1 MFIKLTH
8 SGPRSYVQLVEAYRD
23 DAGRP
28 RQRTVATLGR
38 LDQLTTELD
47 SVISGLLRVTGKA
60 APAAAAPPAI
70 SFESARAF
78 GDVWALTELWNS
90 LGFDGLRRVFRRT
103 RHRIDVEALLR
114 VMVLN
119 RLCDP
124 ESKLG
129 VLRWAQTVSLPG
141 SFDPPADEESV
152 SLSHQHLL
160 RAMDALVDQ
169 REAVDAVLASLLR
182 PLVDQDLAVVFYD
195 MTTIG
200 SAGLSE
206 QEGEL
211 RQFGK
216 SKEGPIARQV
226 MLGVVQTAEGLPLY
240 HEVFDGNTAEV
251 RTLRPTIEKIVQR
264 FPVKRVIAVADR
276 GLLSVDQ
283 LEELQTITLPGGS
296 ALEFILAVPGRRYA
310 EFVELL
316 EPLQRGFVS
325 ACEEVL
331 GETRWNGLRLVVAHD
346 PHAAQQAGAERD
358 ALIAELEA
366 KAQAWAQKLQAQ
378 DAGQTARGRKLSDG
392 GATARLY
399 REVCDAHMA
408 RILRVDLGGELFSYD
423 IDEQALAHARLMDG
437 KLLLVTNATDLTPAE
452 VVQRYKSLADIE
464 RGFRVLKSEIE
475 IGPIF
480 HRLPNRIRAHAAI
493 CFIALILHRVMRMR
507 LKASSSNFSPE
518 RALQQLRRIQH
529 HRVTLNGS
537 APAAGLSNIDQ
548 EQAAILSALTVGK
561 PTLTTQLTLL

>member
-28 RQRTVATLGR
+28 KQRTVATLGR

-60 APAAAAPPAI
+60 APTAASPPAI

-103 RHRIDVEALLR
+103 RHRIDVEALVR

-200 SAGLSE
+200 TAGLSE

-283 LEELQTITLPGGS
+283 LEELQAITLPGGS

-325 ACEEVL
+325 ATEEVL

-493 CFIALILHRVMRMR
+493 CFIALILHRVMRIR
-507 LKASSSNFSPE
+507 LQASSSNFSPE
-518 RALQQLRRIQH
+518 RALQLLRRIQH

-537 APAAGLSNIDQ
+537 APAAGLSNIDK

>member
-28 RQRTVATLGR
+28 KQRTVATLGR

-60 APAAAAPPAI
+60 APAAASPPAI

-200 SAGLSE
+200 TAGLSE

-316 EPLQRGFVS
+316 EPLQRGFV
-325 ACEEVL
+325 AATEEGL

-366 KAQAWAQKLQAQ
+366 KAQAWAEKLQAQ

-507 LKASSSNFSPE
+507 LKASGSNFSPE

-537 APAAGLSNIDQ
+537 APAAGLSNIDK
-548 EQAAILSALTVGK
+548 EQAAILGALTAGK
-561 PTLTTQLTLL
+561 PTLNTQLTLL

>member
-28 RQRTVATLGR
+28 KQRTVATLGR

-60 APAAAAPPAI
+60 APTAASPPAI

-103 RHRIDVEALLR
+103 RHRIDVEALVR

-200 SAGLSE
+200 TAGLSE

-283 LEELQTITLPGGS
+283 LEELQAITLPGGS

-325 ACEEVL
+325 ATEEVL

-452 VVQRYKSLADIE
+452 VVQRYKFLADIE

-493 CFIALILHRVMRMR
+493 CFIALILHRVMRIR
-507 LKASSSNFSPE
+507 LQASSSNFSPE
-518 RALQQLRRIQH
+518 RALQLLRRIQH

-537 APAAGLSNIDQ
+537 APAAGLSNIDK